1 MVHSRPATDRDMGY
15 DDLKTKVSTLEIKL
29 QQFGKSKSQKFH
41 FFRIF
46 QSRNAF
52 SISYG
57 IPNVDDIR
65 LSENKRVLFSLSND
79 KTNSSRC

>member
-29 QQFGKSKSQKFH
+29 QQFGKSKSH
-41 FFRIF
+41 FFRIS
-46 QSRNAF
+46 QSQNAF
-52 SISYG
+52 SISNG

-65 LSENKRVLFSLSND
+65 LSENKRVLFSLSID
-79 KTNSSRC
+79 KTNFSRC